1 MTTSPTFTSSG
12 TRLPLSSMRPG
23 PTAMTV
29 PSWGFSLAVSGMT
42 RPEAVVVSASLA
54 WTTTRSSSGLMLT
67 LVAVVT
73 SVTPP
78 SVSDGLGMGD
88 GAVVLM
94 LWHGIRAPAVAG
106 VGRQPVSI
114 GTLPTRV
121 PAAQPGPPT
130 TYSGRAAGWQRA
142 RRRARPAPLAAYLR
156 RHTCGPAGRPA
167 PGRRTRTVARARAT
181 PRGGRRRPRR
191 AGLGA

>member
-1 MTTSPTFTSSG
+1 MTTSPTWTSSG
-12 TRLPLSSMRPG
+12 TRLPLSSTRPG

-78 SVSDGLGMGD
+78 SVSDGWWMYCGTAD
-88 GAVVLM
+88 AVARDP
-94 LWHGIRAPAVAG
+94 GTRRRGGRAPARVDWHSTYESASRSTGSLAG
-106 VGRQPVSI
+106 RTGRWTRLVGWP
-114 GTLPTRV
+114 PTR
-121 PAAQPGPPT
+121 
-130 TYSGRAAGWQRA
+130 SHSW
-142 RRRARPAPLAAYLR
+142 
-156 RHTCGPAGRPA
+156 
-167 PGRRTRTVARARAT
+167 
-181 PRGGRRRPRR
+181 
-191 AGLGA
+191 

>member
-12 TRLPLSSMRPG
+12 TRLPSMRPG

-29 PSWGFSLAVSGMT
+29 PSCGFSLAVSGMT

-78 SVSDGLGMGD
+78 SVSDGWLLTLWHDSGACRRGDQARPCRLALYPRECQRLNRGPPRRFAQVEADDVRWLRTDD
-88 GAVVLM
+88 GA
-94 LWHGIRAPAVAG
+94 
-106 VGRQPVSI
+106 
-114 GTLPTRV
+114 
-121 PAAQPGPPT
+121 AAT
-130 TYSGRAAGWQRA
+130 ARAARLQ
-142 RRRARPAPLAAYLR
+142 
-156 RHTCGPAGRPA
+156 
-167 PGRRTRTVARARAT
+167 
-181 PRGGRRRPRR
+181 
-191 AGLGA
+191 

>member
-23 PTAMTV
+23 PTETTV

-73 SVTPP
+73 MVTPP
-78 SVSDGLGMGD
+78 SVSDGYGD
-88 GAVVLM
+88 LLM
-94 LWHGIRAPAVAG
+94 LWHDLRTCRRGGQV
-106 VGRQPVSI
+106 PVVSV

-121 PAAQPGPPT
+121 PT
-130 TYSGRAAGWQRA
+130 TQA
-142 RRRARPAPLAAYLR
+142 
-156 RHTCGPAGRPA
+156 
-167 PGRRTRTVARARAT
+167 
-181 PRGGRRRPRR
+181 
-191 AGLGA
+191 

>member
-29 PSWGFSLAVSGMT
+29 PSCGFSLAVSGMT

-78 SVSDGLGMGD
+78 SVSDGLVN
-88 GAVVLM
+88 GACGGADAVA
-94 LWHGIRAPAVAG
+94 RAQAPAVAG

-121 PAAQPGPPT
+121 PAAQPGHPD
-130 TYSGRAAGWQRA
+130 A
-142 RRRARPAPLAAYLR
+142 
-156 RHTCGPAGRPA
+156 
-167 PGRRTRTVARARAT
+167 
-181 PRGGRRRPRR
+181 
-191 AGLGA
+191 

>member
-1 MTTSPTFTSSG
+1 MTTSPTLTSSG
-12 TRLPLSSMRPG
+12 TRLPLSSTRPR

-78 SVSDGLGMGD
+78 SVSDGWWHVLVAD
-88 GAVVLM
+88 AVARDP
-94 LWHGIRAPAVAG
+94 GTRRRGGRAPA
-106 VGRQPVSI
+106 
-114 GTLPTRV
+114 RV
-121 PAAQPGPPT
+121 DWHS
-130 TYSGRAAGWQRA
+130 TYESASRSTGS
-142 RRRARPAPLAAYLR
+142 L
-156 RHTCGPAGRPA
+156 AGRTRRWTRL
-167 PGRRTRTVARARAT
+167 GRC
-181 PRGGRRRPRR
+181 
-191 AGLGA
+191 

>member
-12 TRLPLSSMRPG
+12 TRLPLSSTRPG

-54 WTTTRSSSGLMLT
+54 WTTTRSSSGLMVT

-78 SVSDGLGMGD
+78 SVSDGWELM
-88 GAVVLM
+88 LM
-94 LWHGIRAPAVAG
+94 LWHGARAC
-106 VGRQPVSI
+106 
-114 GTLPTRV
+114 
-121 PAAQPGPPT
+121 
-130 TYSGRAAGWQRA
+130 
-142 RRRARPAPLAAYLR
+142 RR
-156 RHTCGPAGRPA
+156 GGQA
-167 PGRRTRTVARARAT
+167 PGARVDWHSTYESASHST
-181 PRGGRRRPRR
+181 G
-191 AGLGA
+191 

>member
-1 MTTSPTFTSSG
+1 
-12 TRLPLSSMRPG
+12 MRPG

-29 PSWGFSLAVSGMT
+29 PSCGFSLAVSGMT

-78 SVSDGLGMGD
+78 SVSDGCGRGCRCCGTGYGHPPSRGS
-88 GAVVLM
+88 GA
-94 LWHGIRAPAVAG
+94 GPCRF
-106 VGRQPVSI
+106 

-121 PAAQPGPPT
+121 PAAQPGPARRTGHPVGQAVPVEGEPVEQAAET
-130 TYSGRAAGWQRA
+130 VRRLRALATPDGAVALSRAAALLADGTDEVSALTRLRA
-142 RRRARPAPLAAYLR
+142 E
-156 RHTCGPAGRPA
+156 
-167 PGRRTRTVARARAT
+167 V
-181 PRGGRRRPRR
+181 
-191 AGLGA
+191 

>member
-23 PTAMTV
+23 PTATTV

-78 SVSDGLGMGD
+78 SVSDGWD
-88 GAVVLM
+88 GCAD
-94 LWHGIRAPAVAG
+94 AVARGPDLPSRGSGASPCQLALYPRECQPLNRVPG
-106 VGRQPVSI
+106 VGE
-114 GTLPTRV
+114 
-121 PAAQPGPPT
+121 
-130 TYSGRAAGWQRA
+130 
-142 RRRARPAPLAAYLR
+142 R
-156 RHTCGPAGRPA
+156 RHDRPVREASAVSPADPLSALAWLRGDA
-167 PGRRTRTVARARAT
+167 GATAVGLASQLQADGVDLLPGLDRLRASV
-181 PRGGRRRPRR
+181 
-191 AGLGA
+191 